1 MKRRAMLQIVLLSEC
16 WGLAPSS
23 VEVQAVQKSI
33 QAMLFCD
40 QEGLFLQNFRLSLL
54 YLLLPLSCYL
64 QFCTSVKLG
73 MFRSKLNSGYNFV
86 AQVDLYFLLSPSP
99 DYSRIR
105 ARGPKKKMKI
115 NLQCMLK
122 NLNLNVIFYFDL

>member
-54 YLLLPLSCYL
+54 YLLMSLSCYL

-73 MFRSKLNSGYNFV
+73 VHVQVKIKFR
-86 AQVDLYFLLSPSP
+86 
-99 DYSRIR
+99 
-105 ARGPKKKMKI
+105 
-115 NLQCMLK
+115 LK
-122 NLNLNVIFYFDL
+122 FCSLG